1 MTISS
6 IIQRCDKI
14 LILNDN
20 LPQAAIASMP
30 VLYTKDSQ
38 KRENFLFLM
47 LQKIKTDENI

>member
-14 LILNDN
+14 LILNDKF
-20 LPQAAIASMP
+20 PQAAIASIT

-38 KRENFLFLM
+38 KKENFLFLM